1 MPAWFRYRVNW
12 HALISPGS
20 AYAYLVAAVLV
31 FIAALVRWGLGFL
44 GGEILT
50 FETFFPAVLLA
61 TVIGGGGAGIFAAV
75 LSGIVGYWAFT
86 PPYFAFFPATTE
98 SVISTLAFL
107 LASLLVV
114 WAGEHYRRLTKRLR
128 DEETFRKLA
137 IEELGHRLK
146 NKTAS
151 IQSIISYQLRDHR
164 LLRDDISNRLAA
176 LSGTDD
182 LIMAAQGHG
191 AYIRDIL
198 STELKPHEL
207 SRVSLDGPD
216 VLLSEKLALTMALL
230 AHELATNA
238 AKYGALS
245 NPVGKLSIC
254 WSLSGRTLNFEWC
267 ERGGP
272 IVTAPTHRG
281 FGLRLLSRALDQFGG
296 TVETKFEQTGLVCK
310 MKALLPEST

>member
-1 MPAWFRYRVNW
+1 LPAWFRYCVNW
-12 HALISPGS
+12 QALISPGS

-31 FIAALVRWGLGFL
+31 FVAALVRWGLGFI

-61 TVIGGGGAGIFAAV
+61 TVVGGGGAGIFAAV
-75 LSGIVGYWAFT
+75 LGGIIGYWAFT
-86 PPYFAFFPATTE
+86 PPYFMFFPVTSE
-98 SVISTLAFL
+98 SVISSFSYL

-151 IQSIISYQLRDHR
+151 IQSIIGYQLRDHR
-164 LLRDDISNRLAA
+164 LLRDDIANRLAA

-191 AYIRDIL
+191 ANIRDIL

-245 NPVGKLSIC
+245 NPVGKLAIC
-254 WSLSGRTLNFEWC
+254 WSLSGRTLKFEWREC
-267 ERGGP
+267 GGP
-272 IVTAPTHRG
+272 IVTAPTHHG
-281 FGLRLLSRALDQFGG
+281 FGLRLLSRALDQFSG